1 MEAESPGDTPDAMD
15 TSVTQERSR
24 KRNAEPINQ
33 NTTTKRV
40 ITSSDNETASTENVY
55 THPSLT
61 ILDRTYGP
69 NDLGP
74 FIVHITRIEPDPAA
88 GLSLRPI
95 KIGLLLTK
103 NNIEN
108 IVRDGVKSVGRN
120 RVSIEF
126 KRGEDA
132 NTFLQHK
139 CLNGCKLKA
148 SIPAFNVTRMGLVRG
163 VPKEWSMVELVE
175 SLELPENCGKVL
187 KARRLNR
194 KIINEGTPSW
204 VPTQS
209 VVLTFSGQVLP
220 KHIYAYYT
228 LMVVEKY
235 LLPTIQCHSCC
246 RFGHVK
252 LQCRSKPRCFK
263 CGQEHFGESCQLTE
277 NALSCVLC
285 TGKHQATYKDCPE
298 HQRQRNIKIMMS
310 ENNISYIE
318 AANIVPPVR
327 KAYSYAD
334 ISATMFAPVQ
344 EIPLNRPP
352 VLNPSKS
359 YRKTTFS
366 SPRPRPPPSK
376 GFNKQAHSAIVNPPS
391 FSSPNGSALHNQI
404 KFSTEDLIEI
414 VTTLINNCVLKP
426 HTNIPN
432 NVAQKIEKF
441 TSHFNVHNGSDS
453 PMEQQ
458 EC

>member
-1 MEAESPGDTPDAMD
+1 MGAESPGDTPDAMD

-40 ITSSDNETASTENVY
+40 ITSSEN
-55 THPSLT
+55 
-61 ILDRTYGP
+61 LDRTYGP

-148 SIPAFNVTRMGLVRG
+148 SIPAFNVTRMSLVRG

-209 VVLTFSGQVLP
+209 VVLTFSRQVLP

-228 LMVVEKY
+228 SMVVEKY

-263 CGQEHFGESCQLTE
+263 CGQEHFGESCQLTG
-277 NALSCVLC
+277 NALSCILC

-298 HQRQRNIKIMMS
+298 HQCQRNININGFRRGLSVESNLSNFTSDLITEVDKGQQIDAIYTDFSSAFDKVDHQILIQKLSQYGFGNPLIMWFKSYLDQRPQTVVVNGYESETYNARSGVPQGSHLGPLLFLAFINDVTMEIKHCKYSLFADDLKIYKTINS
-310 ENNISYIE
+310 D
-318 AANIVPPVR
+318 
-327 KAYSYAD
+327 AD
-334 ISATMFAPVQ
+334 IRLIQ
-344 EIPLNRPP
+344 D
-352 VLNPSKS
+352 
-359 YRKTTFS
+359 
-366 SPRPRPPPSK
+366 
-376 GFNKQAHSAIVNPPS
+376 
-391 FSSPNGSALHNQI
+391 
-404 KFSTEDLIEI
+404 DLDR
-414 VTTLINNCVLKP
+414 VTT
-426 HTNIPN
+426 
-432 NVAQKIEKF
+432 
-441 TSHFNVHNGSDS
+441 
-453 PMEQQ
+453 
-458 EC
+458 